1 MLAKHLKLCYII
13 RVEETTPFFIQTVIM
28 KQVTI
33 HCKPSYLDVIKA
45 MKLYY
50 THNIKTDEID
60 VVVPDVEYI
69 DGFNHPDGIW
79 EDPDD
84 QLLNHY
90 DIDSEYVNCIELVS

>member
-1 MLAKHLKLCYII
+1 MCTISWIVDINRVQDLAGELFTIS
-13 RVEETTPFFIQTVIM
+13 IM
-28 KQVTI
+28 KQVLI

-45 MKLYY
+45 MRLYY
-50 THNIKTDEID
+50 THNTKTGEID

-90 DIDSEYVNCIELVS
+90 DIDSKYVNCIEAV

>member
-1 MLAKHLKLCYII
+1 M
-13 RVEETTPFFIQTVIM
+13 R
-28 KQVTI
+28 
-33 HCKPSYLDVIKA
+33 
-45 MKLYY
+45 LYY
-50 THNIKTDEID
+50 THNTKTGEID

-90 DIDSEYVNCIELVS
+90 DIDSEYVNCIEAV

>member
-1 MLAKHLKLCYII
+1 
-13 RVEETTPFFIQTVIM
+13 M

-45 MKLYY
+45 MRLYY
-50 THNIKTDEID
+50 THNTKTGEID